1 MEKINFSI
9 VNKNSELHIKLL
21 YKLLKSRKF
30 TISHEKLP
38 DYDSHKKF
46 VLKNSYRTW
55 NIIKENNKILGT
67 FYITLNNEVGI
78 NLINPNHEKYVF
90 IIKKILKNFS
100 PLEQVNSVRSRYFLF
115 NTNPNNSEYIK
126 SLQLLKITHIQNT
139 YACKK
144 KID

>member
-1 MEKINFSI
+1 MEKINFLI

-90 IIKKILKNFS
+90 IIKKI
-100 PLEQVNSVRSRYFLF
+100 
-115 NTNPNNSEYIK
+115 
-126 SLQLLKITHIQNT
+126 
-139 YACKK
+139 
-144 KID
+144 